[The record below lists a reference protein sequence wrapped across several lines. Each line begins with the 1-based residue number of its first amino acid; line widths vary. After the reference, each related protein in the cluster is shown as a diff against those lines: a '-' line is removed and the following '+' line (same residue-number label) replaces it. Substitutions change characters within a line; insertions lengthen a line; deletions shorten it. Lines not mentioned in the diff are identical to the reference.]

1 MGNDVNPLRAFAAVA
16 TMGTSEAIIG
26 GAQLVSKVV
35 PLPTTC
41 CGCPTV
47 HHVQLPFS
55 ENIYHCRK
63 CNGHCGHIGTIA
75 WRYCFICG
83 KDVKFY

>member
-47 HHVQLPFS
+47 YHEQIS